1 MTKLLD
7 KYLIKIDRDKWIIAG
22 TYIKISYDGYYTYL
36 AYIDSEF
43 GGINEIC
50 YMTTSVELKQF
61 LISQGIEINE

>member
-22 TYIKISYDGYYTYL
+22 TYIKISYDGYRTYL